1 MNLKRYLK
9 DFPLL
14 AKAKTLIYLDSAAS
28 SLKPA
33 VVIEK
38 IKEYYEQYGVNIFR
52 GIYKISEKATQ
63 EYEKTREAVARF
75 INGRPEEVIFTR
87 NTTES
92 LNLLAYSLVY
102 NQLKPGDEIAVSIM
116 EHHANFVPWQQLA
129 LKRGA
134 RLKIIDIDDN
144 GYLKTPEKSITKKTK
159 VLALTYVSNVLGT
172 INPIKEII
180 KRAKKIN
187 PGTITIIDGAQAV
200 PHLKV
205 DVRDLGCDFLAFS
218 SHKMLGPTGVGIL
231 WGRKEA
237 LDELSPFN
245 YGGEMIKEVYPDRTI
260 FEDIPY
266 KFEAGTP
273 DIAGVIAF
281 RAAIEYLEKVGMEK
295 IRNHEMELTGYALK
309 RLTEEFKSELKVFG
323 PKNTKDRGGV
333 IAFAFQDFHGHDI
346 AQILADENIC
356 VRAGHHCA
364 MPLHQRLGLA
374 SSARASFYLY
384 NDENDVEK
392 LIKGLKKVRKI
403 LG

>member
-1 MNLKRYLK
+1 MPNHYKK
-9 DFPLL
+9 DFPILKNL
-14 AKAKTLIYLDSAAS
+14 PNLVYLDSTAS
-28 SLKPA
+28 SLKPR

-38 IKEYYEQYGVNIFR
+38 LKEYYEQYGVNIFR
-52 GIYKISEKATQ
+52 GIYRISEKATQ

-92 LNLLAYSLVY
+92 LNLLAYSLVC
-102 NQLKPGDEIAVSIM
+102 NRLKPEDEVVVSIM
-116 EHHANFVPWQQLA
+116 EHHANFVSWQQLA
-129 LKRGA
+129 LKRGVG
-134 RLKIIDIDDN
+134 LKIIDIDDN
-144 GYLKTPEKSITKKTK
+144 GCLKTPEKSITKKTK

-180 KRAKKIN
+180 KKAKRIN
-187 PGTITIIDGAQAV
+187 PKIITVVDGAQAV
-200 PHLKV
+200 PHFKV

-218 SHKMLGPTGVGIL
+218 SHKMLGPTGVGVL

-237 LDELSPFN
+237 LEELSPFN

-309 RLTEEFKSELKVFG
+309 RLAEEFKNGLKIFG

-333 IAFAFQDFHGHDI
+333 IAFAFRDFHSHDV
-346 AQILADENIC
+346 AQILADRNIC

-384 NDENDVEK
+384 NDESDVEK
-392 LIKGLKKVRKI
+392 LIQGLKKVERI